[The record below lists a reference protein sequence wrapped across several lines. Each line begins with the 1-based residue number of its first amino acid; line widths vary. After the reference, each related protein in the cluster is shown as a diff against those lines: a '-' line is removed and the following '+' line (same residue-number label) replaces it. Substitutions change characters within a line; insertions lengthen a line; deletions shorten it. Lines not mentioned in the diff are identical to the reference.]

1 MQRELKVYLWDLQK
15 ALGEIEQFTAGKTLE
30 DYRSERILQ
39 LAMEREFIIIGEV
52 LSKIVQFFPETKTRI
67 DQARKIANFRNI
79 LVHEYHRIRDEEVW
93 QILTV
98 SAPSLRR
105 EVAAWLEELVRADPS
120 D

>member
-15 ALGEIEQFTAGKTLE
+15 ALGEIELFTAGKTLD

-39 LAMEREFIIIGEV
+39 LAMEREFITIGEV
-52 LSKIVQFFPETKTRI
+52 ISKIIQHFPETKTRI
-67 DQARKIANFRNI
+67 DHARKIANFRNI

-98 SAPSLRR
+98 SVPILKRQVSS
-105 EVAAWLEELVRADPS
+105 WLDELVRPRS
-120 D
+120 DS